1 MIFTQRQT
9 SPKGTFVSVV
19 KIKKALPFFWEGRF
33 FNLTLGRE
41 GSRSNPHDYYSKD
54 EIKKALPFFWEGRF
68 FNLTLGRE
76 GSLSNP
82 HDYYSKDEIKKALIR
97 VFLFDTFL
105 QAQRLALEK
114 MNLNTSVI
122 NPQDGRMRPTLE
134 EGAWFKIR
142 ENKR

>member
-1 MIFTQRQT
+1 LIFTQRQT

-41 GSRSNPHDYYSKD
+41 GSR
-54 EIKKALPFFWEGRF
+54 
-68 FNLTLGRE
+68 
-76 GSLSNP
+76 SNP